1 MAAWRPAAPANRRR
15 SLEKPM
21 PDKNPDG
28 HSAAEPGRDEML
40 RYRAPKDLKRWG
52 RIAAIAAIAI
62 AVVGVGLR
70 LWHDHETA
78 QWTDEQ
84 AIPTVQVLKLK
95 GAKSGSVINLP
106 GQVQP
111 FADAPIYAQ
120 VSGTVLKWFVDIGA
134 PVKKGQILAQID
146 PRPYQAALAQARGQ
160 LARDAATLAN
170 ARTDLGRYQTLSA
183 QNAISAQQLSSQ
195 QASVASTSGIVEAD
209 RGALQQ
215 ANINLGFTR
224 IVAPFDGTVTSRAVD
239 VGQLVTEGAPG
250 QTPLFTVS
258 DQSRLRVYV
267 HVPQIYAGAVRP
279 GMAASFTVPEYPG
292 RVFTTTLAASSGAVA
307 SATGTQLLQFQIDNR
322 DGAIKPG
329 DYADVKFTVPPGAGG
344 IRLPVTALI
353 FRDQGLM
360 VATVDASNHVRM
372 KLITVRQDLGSA
384 VIVGSGISL
393 DDRVIDN
400 PSDSLQAGDHVKVA
414 GG

>member
-1 MAAWRPAAPANRRR
+1 
-15 SLEKPM
+15 M
-21 PDKNPDG
+21 PDKNPEG
-28 HSAAEPGRDEML
+28 HSGAAGAGRTREEML
-40 RYRAPKDLKRWG
+40 RHRAPADLKRWG
-52 RIAAIAAIAI
+52 KIAGAAAVAI
-62 AVVGVGLR
+62 AVIGIGLR

-84 AIPTVQVLKLK
+84 VVPTVQVLKLK
-95 GAKSGSVINLP
+95 GARSGSTINLP
-106 GQVQP
+106 GQVQS
-111 FADAPIYAQ
+111 FTDAPIYAQ
-120 VSGTVLKWFVDIGA
+120 VSGYVQKWFVDIGT

-170 ARTDLGRYQTLSA
+170 AKTDLVRYQALSA
-183 QNAISAQQLSSQ
+183 QNAISAQQLSTQ
-195 QASVASTSGIVEAD
+195 QATVASTSGIVEAD
-209 RGALQQ
+209 KGALEQ
-215 ANINLGFTR
+215 ATINLGYTR

-239 VGQLVTEGAPG
+239 IGQLITVGTPT

-258 DQSRLRVYV
+258 DQARLRVYV
-267 HVPQIYAGAVRP
+267 HVPQIYAGTVRP

-292 RVFTTTLAASSGAVA
+292 REFTTTLTASSGAVA

-329 DYADVKFTVPPGAGG
+329 DYADVKFTIPPGAGG

-360 VATVDASNHVRM
+360 VATVGANNRVQM
-372 KLITVRQDLGSA
+372 KPITVRQDLGSA
-384 VIVGSGISL
+384 VIVGSGIGL
-393 DDRVIDN
+393 DDKVIDN
-400 PSDSLQAGDHVKVA
+400 PSDSLQAGDEVKVA